1 MLTISLLQSLVSLRK
16 IFISEKFRE
25 VSAHKPSK
33 QTLIM
38 EDIQEKYNHLLQQ
51 NEALR
56 QENEELKLLLHAHGI
71 EYKPKH
77 AEEKD
82 GVYSPFTFQSVKLSI
97 EERVAIF
104 HSLFKGREDVFA
116 RRWFSKTTGK
126 SGYQPVCINEWR
138 RGVCDKK
145 KYKCADCPN
154 RHFAPLTYQDLY
166 RHLEGKDENCC
177 DVVGLYAI
185 IPDNNC
191 TFLCTDFDDKSCKY
205 GYKDDVLAFVGVCK
219 EWNIPYAIERSRSGN
234 GAHVWI
240 FFEEPIP
247 AFKAR
252 RLGNAILTEAMRH
265 NGRMSFNSYDR
276 FFPNQDRMPEGGFGN
291 LVALPLQ
298 GQARKRRNSV
308 FVDDDFLVY
317 KDQWALLYNINKM
330 KNKEVDMLLNL
341 HVCEELGALTTSSES
356 KPWVTP
362 IPQDISKGDFYSKIE
377 ITKADKIYIPLKA
390 VSAKVLNHFKRIAS
404 FKNPEFYSKQALRL
418 STYSTPRIISCFD
431 ITDDYLAMPR
441 GCEDAILSF
450 LNENGVKYNIVDETN
465 HGTPISVSFQGK
477 EREEQL
483 AAINALLMHSN
494 GVLHATTAFGKTVT
508 AAAIIA
514 RKKVSTLILVHSKA
528 LLAQWHER
536 LTEFLNIDYVEP
548 PVPKK
553 RGRRKKFS
561 AIGCLDSTGNSLHG
575 IVDIALIQ
583 SCLDGD
589 SVKPFVENY
598 GMVIVDEC
606 HHVSSITFENVLKG
620 VKAHTVYGLTATPI
634 RKDGH
639 QPIIFMQCGPIRFSS
654 DVKSQI
660 AKQSFERCLIPRFTS
675 YRSITDDKQSI
686 TTLYQLLS
694 EDEIRN
700 TLIVEDVLKAV
711 EAGRTPII
719 LTNRTAH
726 VTMLA
731 EKLRDKVKNV
741 VTLTGTGNAKEK
753 LETLQHLHEI
763 SREEPLAIVATGKYV
778 GEGFDYPRLD
788 TLFLALPI
796 SWKGLVAQYAGRLHR
811 ENEGKKD
818 VRIYDYID
826 IHEPVCDN
834 MYRKRLKGYASIG
847 YKIISRHSPTLF
859 DNVKDI
865 GIPVCKEQIFNGRT
879 YYLPYSSS
887 IGDAKR
893 SIVVSSP
900 KLYRVD
906 RNVLVNQLS
915 ELVHIGIEVLI
926 ITTVSNPETE
936 YLLQRGL
943 SVRILPEVK
952 LCTTI
957 IDKDIVWYG
966 AINALG
972 YATEEDNVIKV
983 VDNKLANELLDV
995 LPTS

>member
-1 MLTISLLQSLVSLRK
+1 
-16 IFISEKFRE
+16 
-25 VSAHKPSK
+25 
-33 QTLIM
+33 M
-38 EDIQEKYNHLLQQ
+38 EDIQEKCNHLLQQ

-56 QENEELKLLLHAHGI
+56 QENEVLKSLLYAHGI

-77 AEEKD
+77 VEEK
-82 GVYSPFTFQSVKLSI
+82 VVAYSPITLPSVKLSI
-97 EERVAIF
+97 EERVGIF

-185 IPDNNC
+185 MPDNNC
-191 TFLCTDFDDKSCKY
+191 AFLCTDFDDKSCKY

-308 FVDDDFLVY
+308 FVDDDFLAY
-317 KDQWALLYNINKM
+317 KDQWAFLYNINKV
-330 KNKEVDMLLNL
+330 KDTKVDMLLNL
-341 HVCEELGALTTSSES
+341 HVCEEFGALTTSSES
-356 KPWVTP
+356 RPWVTP
-362 IPQDISKGDFYSKIE
+362 IPQDISKGDFYSEIE

-390 VSAKVLNHFKRIAS
+390 VSAKVLNHLKRIAS

-450 LNENGVKYNIVDETN
+450 LNENAVKYNIVDETN
-465 HGTPISVSFQGK
+465 HGTPISVSFQGI

-514 RKKVSTLILVHSKA
+514 RKKVDTLILVHSKA

-536 LTEFLNIDYVEP
+536 LMEFLSIDYVEP

-553 RGRRKKFS
+553 RGRHKKFS
-561 AIGCLDSTGNSLHG
+561 PIGCLDSTDNSLHG

-620 VKAHTVYGLTATPI
+620 VKAHTIYGLTATPI

-639 QPIIFMQCGPIRFSS
+639 QPIIFMQCGPIRFSA
-654 DVKSQI
+654 DAKSQI
-660 AKQSFERCLIPRFTS
+660 TKQSFERYLIPRFTS

-694 EDEIRN
+694 EDETCN
-700 TLIVEDVLKAV
+700 TLIVEDVCKAI

-719 LTNRTAH
+719 LTSRTAH
-726 VTMLA
+726 VTILA
-731 EKLRDKVKNV
+731 EKLRNKVKNV
-741 VTLTGTGNAKEK
+741 VTLTGTGSTKEK
-753 LETLQHLHEI
+753 RETQQHLHEI
-763 SREEPLAIVATGKYV
+763 SSEEPLAIVATGKYV

-811 ENEGKKD
+811 ENEGKTD

-834 MYRKRLKGYASIG
+834 MYKKRLKGYASIG

-865 GIPVCKEQIFNGRT
+865 GMPVSKEQIFNGRT
-879 YYLPYSSS
+879 FYRPYASS

-900 KLYRVD
+900 KLYRVEC
-906 RNVLVNQLS
+906 NVLVNQLR
-915 ELVHIGIEVLI
+915 ELAHIGIEVLI
-926 ITTVSNPETE
+926 ITTASNPETE

-943 SVRILPEVK
+943 SVRILQEVK

-972 YATEEDNVIKV
+972 YATEDDNVIKV
-983 VDNKLANELLDV
+983 VDNKLANELLEV
-995 LPTS
+995 LLTS

>member
-1 MLTISLLQSLVSLRK
+1 
-16 IFISEKFRE
+16 
-25 VSAHKPSK
+25 
-33 QTLIM
+33 M

-56 QENEELKLLLHAHGI
+56 QENEVLKSLLYAHGI

-77 AEEKD
+77 VEEK
-82 GVYSPFTFQSVKLSI
+82 VVAYSPIILPSVKLSI
-97 EERVAIF
+97 EERVGIF

-185 IPDNNC
+185 MPDNNC
-191 TFLCTDFDDKSCKY
+191 TFLCTDFDDKSCKH
-205 GYKDDVLAFVGVCK
+205 GYKDNVLAFVGVCK

-308 FVDDDFLVY
+308 FVDDDFLTY
-317 KDQWALLYNINKM
+317 KDQWAFLYNINKV
-330 KNKEVDMLLNL
+330 KDTEVDMLLNL

-362 IPQDISKGDFYSKIE
+362 IPQDISKDDFYSEIE

-390 VSAKVLNHFKRIAS
+390 VSAKVLNHLKRIAS

-465 HGTPISVSFQGK
+465 LGTPISVSFQGK

-514 RKKVSTLILVHSKA
+514 RKKVDTLILVHSKA

-536 LTEFLNIDYVEP
+536 LTEFLSIDYVEP
-548 PVPKK
+548 PVLKK
-553 RGRRKKFS
+553 RGRRKKYS
-561 AIGCLDSTGNSLHG
+561 PIGCLDSTGNSLHG
-575 IVDIALIQ
+575 IVDIALLQ

-606 HHVSSITFENVLKG
+606 HHVSSVTFENVLKG
-620 VKAHTVYGLTATPI
+620 IKAHTIYGLTATPI

-639 QPIIFMQCGPIRFSS
+639 QPIIFMQCGPIRFSA
-654 DVKSQI
+654 DAKSQI
-660 AKQSFERCLIPRFTS
+660 TKQSFERYLIPRFTS

-700 TLIVEDVLKAV
+700 TLIAEDVCKAV

-726 VTMLA
+726 VTILA
-731 EKLRDKVKNV
+731 EKLRGKVKNV
-741 VTLTGTGNAKEK
+741 VTLTGTGSTKEK
-753 LETLQHLHEI
+753 RGALQHLHEI
-763 SREEPLAIVATGKYV
+763 SSEEPLAIVATGKYV

-818 VRIYDYID
+818 ARIYDYID

-859 DNVKDI
+859 DNVKEI
-865 GIPVCKEQIFNGRT
+865 GMPVSKEQIFNGRT
-879 YYLPYSSS
+879 FYRPYVSS

-900 KLYRVD
+900 KLYRVE
-906 RNVLVNQLS
+906 RNVLVNQLR
-915 ELVHIGIEVLI
+915 ELAHIGIEVLI
-926 ITTVSNPETE
+926 ITTASNPETE

-966 AINALG
+966 AINTLG

-983 VDNKLANELLDV
+983 VDNKLANELLEV
-995 LPTS
+995 LLTS

>member
-1 MLTISLLQSLVSLRK
+1 
-16 IFISEKFRE
+16 
-25 VSAHKPSK
+25 
-33 QTLIM
+33 M

-82 GVYSPFTFQSVKLSI
+82 DVYSPFTFPSVKLSI

-145 KYKCADCPN
+145 KFKCADCPN
-154 RHFAPLTYQDLY
+154 RHFAQLTYQDLY

-177 DVVGLYAI
+177 DVIGLYAI
-185 IPDNNC
+185 MPDNNC
-191 TFLCTDFDDKSCKY
+191 AFLCTDFDDKSCKH

-298 GQARKRRNSV
+298 GQARKSRNSV
-308 FVDDDFLVY
+308 FVDDDFLTY
-317 KDQWALLYNINKM
+317 KDQWAFLYNINKV
-330 KNKEVDMLLNL
+330 KDTEVDMLLNL
-341 HVCEELGALTTSSES
+341 HVCEGLGALTTSSES

-362 IPQDISKGDFYSKIE
+362 IPQDISKGDFYSEIE

-390 VSAKVLNHFKRIAS
+390 VSAKVLNHLKRIAS

-465 HGTPISVSFQGK
+465 QGTPISVSFQGK

-536 LTEFLNIDYVEP
+536 LTEFLSIDYVEP

-589 SVKPFVENY
+589 SVKPFVGNY

-606 HHVSSITFENVLKG
+606 HHVSSITFENVLKSI
-620 VKAHTVYGLTATPI
+620 KAHTVYGLTATPI

-639 QPIIFMQCGPIRFSS
+639 QPIIFMQCGPIRFSA
-654 DVKSQI
+654 DAKSQI
-660 AKQSFERCLIPRFTS
+660 TKQSFERYLIPRFTS

-694 EDEIRN
+694 EDEMRN
-700 TLIVEDVLKAV
+700 TLIVEDVCKVV

-879 YYLPYSSS
+879 YYRPYSSS

-893 SIVVSSP
+893 SIVISSP

-915 ELVHIGIEVLI
+915 ELAHIGIEVLI

-966 AINALG
+966 AINTLG

-983 VDNKLANELLDV
+983 VDNKLANELLEV
-995 LPTS
+995 LLTS

>member
-1 MLTISLLQSLVSLRK
+1 
-16 IFISEKFRE
+16 
-25 VSAHKPSK
+25 
-33 QTLIM
+33 M
-38 EDIQEKYNHLLQQ
+38 EDIQDKYNHLLLQ

-82 GVYSPFTFQSVKLSI
+82 AVYSPFTFPYVKLSI

-145 KYKCADCPN
+145 KFKCADCPN

-185 IPDNNC
+185 MPDNNC

-308 FVDDDFLVY
+308 FVDDDFLAY
-317 KDQWALLYNINKM
+317 KDQWAFLYNINKV
-330 KNKEVDMLLNL
+330 KDTEVDMLLNI

-362 IPQDISKGDFYSKIE
+362 IPQDISKGDFYSEIE

-390 VSAKVLNHFKRIAS
+390 VSAKVLNHLKRITS

-450 LNENGVKYNIVDETN
+450 FNENKVKYNTVDETN

-528 LLAQWHER
+528 LLTQWHER
-536 LTEFLNIDYVEP
+536 LTEFLSIDYVES

-606 HHVSSITFENVLKG
+606 HHVSSVTFENVLKSI
-620 VKAHTVYGLTATPI
+620 KAHVVYGLTATPI

-639 QPIIFMQCGPIRFSS
+639 QPIIFMQCGPIRFSA
-654 DVKSQI
+654 DAKSQI
-660 AKQSFERCLIPRFTS
+660 TKQSFERCLIPRFTS

-700 TLIVEDVLKAV
+700 TLIVEDVFKAV

-887 IGDAKR
+887 IGEAKR

-900 KLYRVD
+900 KLYRVE

-915 ELVHIGIEVLI
+915 ELAHIGIEVLI

-966 AINALG
+966 AINTLG

-983 VDNKLANELLDV
+983 VDNKLANELLEV
-995 LPTS
+995 LLTS

>member
-1 MLTISLLQSLVSLRK
+1 
-16 IFISEKFRE
+16 
-25 VSAHKPSK
+25 
-33 QTLIM
+33 M

-56 QENEELKLLLHAHGI
+56 QENEELESLLHAHGI

-82 GVYSPFTFQSVKLSI
+82 AVYSHFTFSYVKLSI

-185 IPDNNC
+185 MPDNNC
-191 TFLCTDFDDKSCKY
+191 TFLCTDFDDKSCKH
-205 GYKDDVLAFVGVCK
+205 GYKDNVLAFVGVCK

-308 FVDDDFLVY
+308 FVDDDFLTY
-317 KDQWALLYNINKM
+317 KDQWAFLYNINKV
-330 KNKEVDMLLNL
+330 KDTEVDMLLNL

-362 IPQDISKGDFYSKIE
+362 IPQDISKDDFYSEIE

-390 VSAKVLNHFKRIAS
+390 VSAKVLNHLKRIAS

-465 HGTPISVSFQGK
+465 LGTPISVSFQGK

-514 RKKVSTLILVHSKA
+514 RKKVDTLILVHSKA

-536 LTEFLNIDYVEP
+536 LTEFLSIDYVEP
-548 PVPKK
+548 PVLKK
-553 RGRRKKFS
+553 RGRRKKYS
-561 AIGCLDSTGNSLHG
+561 PIGCLDSTGNSLHG
-575 IVDIALIQ
+575 IVDIALLQ

-606 HHVSSITFENVLKG
+606 HHVSSVTFENVLKG
-620 VKAHTVYGLTATPI
+620 IKAHTIYGLTATPI

-639 QPIIFMQCGPIRFSS
+639 QPIIFMQCGPIRFSA
-654 DVKSQI
+654 DAKSQI
-660 AKQSFERCLIPRFTS
+660 TKQSFERYLIPRFTS

-700 TLIVEDVLKAV
+700 TLIAEDVCKAV

-726 VTMLA
+726 VTILA
-731 EKLRDKVKNV
+731 EKLRGKVKNV
-741 VTLTGTGNAKEK
+741 VTLTGTGSTKEK
-753 LETLQHLHEI
+753 RGALQHLHEI
-763 SREEPLAIVATGKYV
+763 SSEEPLAIVATGKYV

-818 VRIYDYID
+818 ARIYDYID

-859 DNVKDI
+859 DNVKEI
-865 GIPVCKEQIFNGRT
+865 GMPVSKEQIFNGRT
-879 YYLPYSSS
+879 FYRPYVSS

-900 KLYRVD
+900 KLYRVE
-906 RNVLVNQLS
+906 RNVLVNQLR
-915 ELVHIGIEVLI
+915 ELAHIGIEVLI
-926 ITTVSNPETE
+926 ITTASNPETE

-957 IDKDIVWYG
+957 IDKAIVWYG
-966 AINALG
+966 AINTLG

-983 VDNKLANELLDV
+983 VDNKLANELLEV
-995 LPTS
+995 LLTS

>member
-1 MLTISLLQSLVSLRK
+1 
-16 IFISEKFRE
+16 
-25 VSAHKPSK
+25 
-33 QTLIM
+33 M
-38 EDIQEKYNHLLQQ
+38 EDIQEKCNHLLQQ

-56 QENEELKLLLHAHGI
+56 QENEVLKSLLYAHGI

-77 AEEKD
+77 VEEK
-82 GVYSPFTFQSVKLSI
+82 VVAYSPITLPSVKLSI

-126 SGYQPVCINEWR
+126 SGYQPVCINERR

-185 IPDNNC
+185 MPDNNC
-191 TFLCTDFDDKSCKY
+191 AFLCTDFDDKSCKH

-276 FFPNQDRMPEGGFGN
+276 FFPNQDRMPDGGFGN

-308 FVDDDFLVY
+308 FVDDDFLAY
-317 KDQWALLYNINKM
+317 KDQWAFLYNINKM
-330 KNKEVDMLLNL
+330 KNKEVDMLPNL
-341 HVCEELGALTTSSES
+341 HVSEELGALTTSSES

-362 IPQDISKGDFYSKIE
+362 IPQDISKGDFYSEIE

-390 VSAKVLNHFKRIAS
+390 VSAKVLNHLKRIAS

-450 LNENGVKYNIVDETN
+450 LNENGVRYNIVDETN
-465 HGTPISVSFQGK
+465 LGTPISVSFQGK

-494 GVLHATTAFGKTVT
+494 GVLNATTAFGKTVT

-514 RKKVSTLILVHSKA
+514 RKKVNTLILVHSKA

-548 PVPKK
+548 SVPKK
-553 RGRRKKFS
+553 RGRRKKYS
-561 AIGCLDSTGNSLHG
+561 PIGCLDSTGNSLHG
-575 IVDIALIQ
+575 IVDIALLQ

-606 HHVSSITFENVLKG
+606 HHVSSVTFENVLKG

-639 QPIIFMQCGPIRFSS
+639 QPIIFMQCGPIRFSA
-654 DVKSQI
+654 DAKSQI
-660 AKQSFERCLIPRFTS
+660 AKQTFERHLIPRFTS
-675 YRSITDDKQSI
+675 YRSITNDKQSI

-700 TLIVEDVLKAV
+700 TLIVEDVCKAV

-719 LTNRTAH
+719 LTSRTAH
-726 VTMLA
+726 VTILA
-731 EKLRDKVKNV
+731 EKLRGKVKNV
-741 VTLTGTGNAKEK
+741 VTLTGTGSTKEK
-753 LETLQHLHEI
+753 RETLQHLHEI
-763 SREEPLAIVATGKYV
+763 PSEEPLAIVATGKYV

-811 ENEGKKD
+811 ENEGKTD

-865 GIPVCKEQIFNGRT
+865 GIPVSKEQIFNGRT
-879 YYLPYSSS
+879 FYRPYASS

-900 KLYRVD
+900 KLYRVE

-915 ELVHIGIEVLI
+915 ELAHIGIDVLI
-926 ITTVSNPETE
+926 ITTASNHETE

-957 IDKDIVWYG
+957 IDKAIVWYG

-972 YATEEDNVIKV
+972 YATEDDNVIKV
-983 VDNKLANELLDV
+983 VDNRLANELLEV
-995 LPTS
+995 LLTS

>member
-1 MLTISLLQSLVSLRK
+1 
-16 IFISEKFRE
+16 
-25 VSAHKPSK
+25 
-33 QTLIM
+33 M
-38 EDIQEKYNHLLQQ
+38 EDIQEKYNRLLQQ

-56 QENEELKLLLHAHGI
+56 QENEVLKSLLYAHGI

-77 AEEKD
+77 VEEK
-82 GVYSPFTFQSVKLSI
+82 VVAYSPITLPSVKLSI
-97 EERVAIF
+97 EERVGIF

-185 IPDNNC
+185 MPDNNC
-191 TFLCTDFDDKSCKY
+191 TFLCTDFDDKSCKH

-308 FVDDDFLVY
+308 FVDGDFLAY
-317 KDQWALLYNINKM
+317 KDQWAFLYNINKV
-330 KNKEVDMLLNL
+330 KDTKVDMLLNL
-341 HVCEELGALTTSSES
+341 HVSEELGALTTSSES
-356 KPWVTP
+356 KPWVIP
-362 IPQDISKGDFYSKIE
+362 IPQDISKGDFYSEIE

-390 VSAKVLNHFKRIAS
+390 VSAKVLNHLKRIAS

-483 AAINALLMHSN
+483 AAINALLMYSN

-514 RKKVSTLILVHSKA
+514 RKKVNTLILVHSKA

-536 LTEFLNIDYVEP
+536 LTEFLSIDYVEP

-553 RGRRKKFS
+553 RGRHKKFS
-561 AIGCLDSTGNSLHG
+561 PIGCLDSTDNSLHG

-589 SVKPFVENY
+589 SVKPVVENY

-606 HHVSSITFENVLKG
+606 HHVSSVTFENVLKS
-620 VKAHTVYGLTATPI
+620 VKAHTIYGLTATPI

-639 QPIIFMQCGPIRFSS
+639 QPIIFMQCGPIRFSA
-654 DVKSQI
+654 DAKSQI
-660 AKQSFERCLIPRFTS
+660 AKQSFERYLIPRFTS

-700 TLIVEDVLKAV
+700 TLIVEDVCKAV
-711 EAGRTPII
+711 EVGRTPII
-719 LTNRTAH
+719 LTSRTAH
-726 VTMLA
+726 VTILA
-731 EKLRDKVKNV
+731 EKLRGKVKNV
-741 VTLTGTGNAKEK
+741 VTLTGTGSTKEK
-753 LETLQHLHEI
+753 RETLQHLHEI
-763 SREEPLAIVATGKYV
+763 SSEEPLAIVATGKYV

-834 MYRKRLKGYASIG
+834 MYRKRLKGYAFIG
-847 YKIISRHSPTLF
+847 YKIISRYSPTLF

-865 GIPVCKEQIFNGRT
+865 GMSVSKEQIFNGRT
-879 YYLPYSSS
+879 FYRPYASS

-900 KLYRVD
+900 KLYRVE
-906 RNVLVNQLS
+906 RNVLVNQLR
-915 ELVHIGIEVLI
+915 ELAHIGIEVLI
-926 ITTVSNPETE
+926 ITTASNPGTE

-943 SVRILPEVK
+943 SVKILPEVK

-966 AINALG
+966 AINTLG
-972 YATEEDNVIKV
+972 YATEEDNEIKV
-983 VDNKLANELLDV
+983 VDNKLANELLEV
-995 LPTS
+995 LLTS

>member
-1 MLTISLLQSLVSLRK
+1 
-16 IFISEKFRE
+16 
-25 VSAHKPSK
+25 
-33 QTLIM
+33 M

-56 QENEELKLLLHAHGI
+56 QENEVLKSLLYAHGI

-77 AEEKD
+77 VEEK
-82 GVYSPFTFQSVKLSI
+82 VVAYSPITLPSVKLSI
-97 EERVAIF
+97 EDRVAIF

-154 RHFAPLTYQDLY
+154 RRFAPLTYQDLY

-185 IPDNNC
+185 MPDNNC
-191 TFLCTDFDDKSCKY
+191 AFLCTDFDDKSCKH

-308 FVDDDFLVY
+308 FVDGDFLAY
-317 KDQWALLYNINKM
+317 KDQWAFLYNINKV
-330 KNKEVDMLLNL
+330 KDTEVDMLLNL

-362 IPQDISKGDFYSKIE
+362 IPQDISKGDFYSEIE
-377 ITKADKIYIPLKA
+377 ITKADNIYIPLKA
-390 VSAKVLNHFKRIAS
+390 VSAKVLNHLKRIAS

-494 GVLHATTAFGKTVT
+494 GVLNATTAFGKTVT

-514 RKKVSTLILVHSKA
+514 RKKVNTLILVHSKA

-536 LTEFLNIDYVEP
+536 LMEFLGIDYVEP

-553 RGRRKKFS
+553 RGRHKKFS
-561 AIGCLDSTGNSLHG
+561 PIGCLDSTDNSLHG

-589 SVKPFVENY
+589 SVKPIVENY

-620 VKAHTVYGLTATPI
+620 VKAHTIYGLTATPI

-639 QPIIFMQCGPIRFSS
+639 QPIIFMQCGPIRFSA
-654 DVKSQI
+654 DAKSQI
-660 AKQSFERCLIPRFTS
+660 AEQSFERYLIPRFTS

-686 TTLYQLLS
+686 KTLYQLLS

-700 TLIVEDVLKAV
+700 TLIVEDVCKAV

-719 LTNRTAH
+719 LTNRIAH
-726 VTMLA
+726 VTILA

-741 VTLTGTGNAKEK
+741 VTLTGTGSTKEK
-753 LETLQHLHEI
+753 RGTLQHLHEI
-763 SREEPLAIVATGKYV
+763 SSEEPLAIVATGKYV

-859 DNVKDI
+859 DNVKEI

-879 YYLPYSSS
+879 YYLSYSSS

-900 KLYRVD
+900 KLYRVE
-906 RNVLVNQLS
+906 RNVLVNQLR
-915 ELVHIGIEVLI
+915 ELAHIGIEVLI
-926 ITTVSNPETE
+926 ITTASNPETE

-983 VDNKLANELLDV
+983 VDNKLANELLEV
-995 LPTS
+995 LLTS

>member
-1 MLTISLLQSLVSLRK
+1 
-16 IFISEKFRE
+16 
-25 VSAHKPSK
+25 
-33 QTLIM
+33 M
-38 EDIQEKYNHLLQQ
+38 EDIQEKCNHLLQQ

-56 QENEELKLLLHAHGI
+56 QENEVLKSLLYAHGI

-77 AEEKD
+77 VEEK
-82 GVYSPFTFQSVKLSI
+82 VVAYSPITLPSVKLSI

-185 IPDNNC
+185 MPDNNC
-191 TFLCTDFDDKSCKY
+191 AFLCTDFDDKSCKH

-308 FVDDDFLVY
+308 FVDDDFLAY
-317 KDQWALLYNINKM
+317 KDQWAFLYNINKV
-330 KNKEVDMLLNL
+330 KDTEVDMLLNL
-341 HVCEELGALTTSSES
+341 HVSEELGALTTSSES

-362 IPQDISKGDFYSKIE
+362 IPQDISKGDFYSEIE
-377 ITKADKIYIPLKA
+377 ITKADNIYIPLKA
-390 VSAKVLNHFKRIAS
+390 VSAKVLNHLKRIAS

-536 LTEFLNIDYVEP
+536 LTEFLSIDYVEP

-553 RGRRKKFS
+553 RGRHKKFS
-561 AIGCLDSTGNSLHG
+561 PIGCLDSTDNSLHG

-589 SVKPFVENY
+589 SVKPIVENY

-620 VKAHTVYGLTATPI
+620 VKAHTIYGLTATPI

-639 QPIIFMQCGPIRFSS
+639 QPIIFMQCGPIRFSA
-654 DVKSQI
+654 DAKSQI
-660 AKQSFERCLIPRFTS
+660 TKQSFERYLIPRFTS

-700 TLIVEDVLKAV
+700 TLIVEDVCKAV

-719 LTNRTAH
+719 LTSRTAH
-726 VTMLA
+726 VTILA
-731 EKLRDKVKNV
+731 EKLRGKVKNV
-741 VTLTGTGNAKEK
+741 VTLTGTGSTKEK
-753 LETLQHLHEI
+753 RGTLQHLHEI
-763 SREEPLAIVATGKYV
+763 SSEEPLAIVATGKYV

-834 MYRKRLKGYASIG
+834 MYRKRLKGYAFIG

-859 DNVKDI
+859 DNVKEI
-865 GIPVCKEQIFNGRT
+865 GMPVSKEQIFNGRT
-879 YYLPYSSS
+879 FYRPYASS

-900 KLYRVD
+900 KLYRVE
-906 RNVLVNQLS
+906 RNVLVNQLR
-915 ELVHIGIEVLI
+915 ELAHIGIEVLI
-926 ITTVSNPETE
+926 ITTASNPETE

-943 SVRILPEVK
+943 SVKILPEVK

-983 VDNKLANELLDV
+983 VDNKLANELLEV
-995 LPTS
+995 LLTS